1 MKQKTLGTR
10 MKEYEAVT
18 DTHLI
23 KNMPVIIRLDG
34 RAFHTFTRG
43 FKKPFD
49 DIFSDCMAETMKYLC
64 ENINNCVF
72 GYTQSDEITLVI

>member
-23 KNMPVIIRLDG
+23 KNMPVINHDQEKLCDCIMYCG
-34 RAFHTFTRG
+34 MCGTM
-43 FKKPFD
+43 
-49 DIFSDCMAETMKYLC
+49 DIFSDK
-64 ENINNCVF
+64 F
-72 GYTQSDEITLVI
+72 GSILKFRIPI